1 MPGGELSTRDDIFRQ
16 RWARHEVRRYR
27 VAAKRLNP
35 PLVGELTISY
45 ERMELAADNGL
56 SLIVHGVAPGSREAD
71 ALNLLVSW
79 NATETTRPTPR
90 T

>member
-1 MPGGELSTRDDIFRQ
+1 
-16 RWARHEVRRYR
+16 
-27 VAAKRLNP
+27 
-35 PLVGELTISY
+35 
-45 ERMELAADNGL
+45 MELAADNGL

-71 ALNLLVSW
+71 ALNLLASW